1 MKLIILGIR
10 QIGKAVDSESIIYRF
25 EPCMP
30 NDSYFEILAFERG

>member
-1 MKLIILGIR
+1 MELIILGIR

-30 NDSYFEILAFERG
+30 NDSYFETLVFERG

>member
-1 MKLIILGIR
+1 MELIILGIR

-30 NDSYFEILAFERG
+30 NDLYFETLAFERG